1 MPISAEDLQMLGKS
15 SLEKFLRNKPVSQ
28 IGVNTPLLDKLMSG
42 RKLFLGA
49 KENVVGQLRVDYGT
63 NFQWGRGETP
73 IVFNTRD
80 TLEQTH
86 FPWGRCNDGFRIP
99 HDTLFSNGIKVR
111 EGKSQGVKYTLE
123 KDESIQLTNLLV
135 EQQDAFITG
144 FKEKLSL
151 ELHRNG
157 SANVNAVAGLDALVS
172 LTPATGT
179 VGGIDRTAKVY
190 WRNNVAT
197 GLTSATMLDA
207 MEAQWRACHRNG
219 GAPDFILA
227 GSDFIDAYRKS
238 ITLTQNTES
247 GKASTID
254 AGIGTGVN
262 NGVFYKGVPIVWD
275 PQFYD
280 MDQLESPETP
290 WEKRCYFIN
299 SKHMKLYDDEMDIV
313 SPDRPHDILSLYQ
326 MVNLRL
332 ALTIDR
338 ANSHAVLAIA

>member
-1 MPISAEDLQMLGKS
+1 MPISAQDLQMLGKS

-49 KENVVGQLRVDYGT
+49 KENVVGQLRTNYGT
-63 NFQWGRGETP
+63 NFQWGRGEKP

-80 TLEQTH
+80 TLEQTF
-86 FPWGRCNDGFRIP
+86 FPWGRCNDGFRIA

-111 EGKSQGVKYTLE
+111 EGKGQGVKYTLE
-123 KDESIQLTNLLV
+123 KDESIQLTNLIV
-135 EQQDAFITG
+135 EQQDAFVTG
-144 FKEKLSL
+144 FKERLSI
-151 ELHRNG
+151 ELHRDG
-157 SANVNAVAGLDALVS
+157 SADVDSVAGLDSLIS
-172 LTPATGT
+172 LTPNTGI
-179 VGGIDRTAKVY
+179 VGGIDRAAKPY

-197 GLTSATMLDA
+197 GLTASTILDA
-207 MEAQWRACHRNG
+207 MEATWRQCHRNG

-227 GSDFIDAYRKS
+227 GSAFADLYRKS
-238 ITLTQNTES
+238 LVLTQNTEA
-247 GKASTID
+247 GRASTID
-254 AGIGTGVN
+254 AGVGTGVN
-262 NGVFYKGVPIVWD
+262 NGLFYKGVPIVWD

-280 MDQLESPETP
+280 LDQLDSPAIP

-299 SKHMKLYDDEMDIV
+299 SKHIKLYDDEMDIV

-326 MVNLRL
+326 MVILRL
-332 ALTIDR
+332 ALTTDR